1 MQLNK
6 SLYEDYKVFPERII
20 QFGEGNFLRAFVD
33 WIIHKMNKE
42 LDFDAGVLVVQP
54 RNSDKVYKLNEEL

>member
-20 QFGEGNFLRAFVD
+20 QFGKWWDEGTGQLSHFSYLKR
-33 WIIHKMNKE
+33 
-42 LDFDAGVLVVQP
+42 
-54 RNSDKVYKLNEEL
+54 